1 MASTTIKIAGGVS
14 AKDATALS
22 RDMGCEPE
30 YLQQMRKRDTYT
42 EFACYIRN
50 VTPRPVRLPI
60 PFGQMEAWPR
70 MSDAELAFLL
80 AQNRQRYC
88 AAGGDATA
96 NGWGEAAERGSGI
109 PPEDEELL

>member
-1 MASTTIKIAGGVS
+1 MASTSIKVAGGVS
-14 AKDATALS
+14 AKDAAALS
-22 RDMGCEPE
+22 REMGCDPE
-30 YLQQMRKRDTYT
+30 YLQHMRKRENYT

-80 AQNRQRYC
+80 AQNRRRYG
-88 AAGGDATA
+88 ATGGEE
-96 NGWGEAAERGSGI
+96 WGEEWQETAQRGPGA
-109 PPEDEELL
+109 PPDEEELL